1 MKIFVTGGAGFIGRN
16 ILKSLNDHKV
26 RIYDNLSNAKYDKN
40 EEFRNN
46 VDFVEGDI
54 LDYKKLLDS
63 SQGYDVII
71 HLAAKIS
78 VQESLRNSVETMEN
92 NVKGTENILKCCV
105 ENKIKKV
112 IFSSSAAIYGESENQ
127 FPISE
132 KNNSKPLSPYGES
145 KKQAELIIEKFT
157 KENNIIGIIFRIF
170 NVYGEGQTKEYA
182 GVITKFVEN
191 ISKNETLKIFGD
203 GNQSRDFISI
213 IDVVKAF
220 CQGLDHGKTGTYN
233 VASGQKTTIN
243 ELSKLMI
250 KISGKELSII
260 HSEETEGEIKH
271 SLADISKIQQKLNFS
286 SKISLKEGLNNMI
299 FSKNKLN
306 V

>member
-16 ILKSLNDHKV
+16 IIKSLKDHKV
-26 RIYDNLSNAKYDKN
+26 RIYDNLSNTKFDKN
-40 EEFRNN
+40 TNFGNN
-46 VDFVEGDI
+46 IDFVEGDI
-54 LDYKKLLDS
+54 LDYEKLLAS
-63 SQGYDVII
+63 SQEYDVII

-78 VQESLRNSVETMEN
+78 VQESLRNSTETMEN

-112 IFSSSAAIYGESENQ
+112 IFSSSAAIYGENENQ

-132 KNNSKPLSPYGES
+132 SSNSKPLSPYGES
-145 KKQAELIIEKFT
+145 KKQAELIIKKIT
-157 KENNIIGIIFRIF
+157 KEQNIIGIIFRIF

-191 ISKNETLKIFGD
+191 ISKNESLKIFGN

-220 CQGLDHGKTGTYN
+220 CQGLNSQKSGTYN

-243 ELSKLMI
+243 ELSKRMI
-250 KISGKELSII
+250 KISKKELSII
-260 HSEETEGEIKH
+260 HSEEKEGEIKH
-271 SLADISKIQQKLNFS
+271 SLADISKIQQELDFGT
-286 SKISLKEGLNNMI
+286 KISLKEGLKDLI
-299 FSKNKLN
+299 FSKNKSN
-306 V
+306 I